1 MSRAIGW
8 FGFARVSAAGLALAL
23 GCAGVKSQGAAGA
36 GGAGGSGGNPF
47 ASGGGAGTL
56 PITAPPPPSC
66 GPCTDFPAAPVIDGA
81 APAGAPQIFGAPSSG
96 GATGGPC
103 LVEPEI
109 GALFP
114 NNWLRP
120 RFRVKAP
127 AGEDLFEIRLHVANQ
142 GNDLVVYTDSPI
154 WTMPKD
160 MWAALASHS
169 RSTPITIT
177 VRGASKTGGASSVA
191 RGTSGDISIAPVGAS
206 GTMVYWSTSGMT
218 YGQPKNG
225 DTMLSGF
232 DVGDESVV
240 AVLKPDQAQQLIKD
254 QGGNV
259 LKKDS
264 NPARCIGCH
273 TSTPDGAFISYNDFY
288 PWNVVLAS
296 GETATVGAQPDFL
309 HAGGWNAITQ
319 PWMGLTTYSKG
330 HWGDGDHTMIASLG
344 TSNSDSDPQS
354 QLAWFDLEST
364 ADGTMPAQLKG
375 KAFDVMERTGD
386 ARGAAAPSWSHDG
399 SFIVYTSTDSEKSG
413 RLGTGTA
420 DLYRVDYNSRAGG
433 AATPVKGAA
442 EAGTAEYYPALSG
455 DDRLIAYNSIPQ
467 ATAST
472 SHPAIGNAGSQSWDG
487 MYAQPATEVFVI
499 PAGGGTAKRL
509 DANDPP
515 ACAGAAS
522 PGINNS
528 WPKWSPEAHSADGK
542 TYYWLIFSSW
552 RDGARAQNM
561 TPIAQLYMTGVVED
575 ETGNIQTFG
584 SIYLWNQPATI
595 SNHTPAW
602 DVFQIPIV
610 Q

>member
-1 MSRAIGW
+1 MSRAFGW
-8 FGFARVSAAGLALAL
+8 VGVASLGFACAL
-23 GCAGVKSQGAAGA
+23 GCAGVKEKSAAGQ
-36 GGAGGSGGNPF
+36 GGSSGGNPF
-47 ASGGGAGTL
+47 AGSSGSPL
-56 PITAPPPPSC
+56 PIMAPPAPSC
-66 GPCTDFPAAPVIDGA
+66 TGPCTDFPAAPVIDGT
-81 APAGAPQIFGAPSSG
+81 APAGAPQTFGAPSSG
-96 GATGGPC
+96 SATGGPC
-103 LVEPEI
+103 LIEPEI

-127 AGEDLFEIRLHVANQ
+127 AGQDLFEIRLHVANQ
-142 GNDLVVYTDSPI
+142 GNDLVVYTDSPT
-154 WTMPKD
+154 WTMPKE

-177 VRGASKTGGASSVA
+177 VRGASKAGGTPSVA
-191 RGTSGDISIAPVGAS
+191 LGTSGDITIAPVGAS

-218 YGQPKNG
+218 YGQPKNS
-225 DTMLSGF
+225 DTILSGF
-232 DVGDESVV
+232 TVGDESIVT
-240 AVLKPDQAQQLIKD
+240 VLKPDQAQQLIKD

-259 LKKDS
+259 LKKES

-296 GETATVGAQPDFL
+296 GETQTVGAQPDFL

-319 PWMGLTTYSKG
+319 PWLGLTTYSKG
-330 HWGDGDHTMIASLG
+330 HWGAGDHVMIASLG
-344 TSNSDSDPQS
+344 TTSSDSDPHS

-375 KAFDVMERTGD
+375 KAFDTLARTGD
-386 ARGAAAPSWSHDG
+386 TRGAAAPSWSHDG

-413 RLGTGTA
+413 RLGTGIA
-420 DLYRVDYNSRAGG
+420 DLYRVDYNNRAGG
-433 AATPVKGAA
+433 MATPINGAA
-442 EAGTAEYYPALSG
+442 LAGTAEYYPALSG

-467 ATAST
+467 ATASA
-472 SHPAIGNAGSQSWDG
+472 SHTAIGNAGSSSWDG

-499 PAGGGTAKRL
+499 PAGGGTATRL
-509 DANDPP
+509 GANDPP

-528 WPKWSPEAHSADGK
+528 WPKWSPESHNFDGK

-561 TPIAQLYMTGVVED
+561 TPIAQLYITGVVED
-575 ETGNIQTFG
+575 VTGGIQTFG
-584 SIYLWNQPATI
+584 SIYLWNQPANI

>member
-1 MSRAIGW
+1 MSRVLCW
-8 FGFARVSAAGLALAL
+8 FGVAVVVAL
-23 GCAGVKSQGAAGA
+23 GCAGVKQTTGGASGSGGAAGNPFNF
-36 GGAGGSGGNPF
+36 GSGG
-47 ASGGGAGTL
+47 STI
-56 PITAPPPPSC
+56 PIMTAPPDC
-66 GPCTDFPAAPVIDGA
+66 GPCTDFPAAPVVDGT
-81 APAGAPQIFGAPSSG
+81 APAGAAQIFGDATSG
-96 GATGGPC
+96 AAAGGPC
-103 LVEPEI
+103 LIEPEI

-114 NNWLRP
+114 SNWLRP

-127 AGEDLFEIRLHVANQ
+127 AGQDLFEIRLHVANQ
-142 GNDLVVYTDSPI
+142 TNDLVVYTDSPA

-160 MWAALASHS
+160 MWRALSLHS
-169 RSTPITIT
+169 RDVPIAVT
-177 VRGASKTGGASSVA
+177 VRGASKAGGASSVVK
-191 RGTSGDISIAPVGAS
+191 GTSGNITIAPVAAS

-218 YGQPKNG
+218 YGQPKPG

-240 AVLKPDQAQQLIKD
+240 TVLKPDQAQQLIRD

-259 LKKDS
+259 LKPES

-273 TSTPDGAFISYNDFY
+273 TSTPDGAYISYNDFY

-296 GETATVGAQPDFL
+296 GKPTSVGASPPFL

-319 PWMGLTTYSKG
+319 PWLGLSTYSKA
-330 HWGDGDHTMIASLG
+330 HWGDGDHLMVASLG
-344 TSNSDSDPQS
+344 TTSSDSDPQA

-364 ADGTMPAQLKG
+364 ATGTQPAQLKG
-375 KAFDVMERTGD
+375 QAFDYIARTGD
-386 ARGAAAPSWSHDG
+386 KRGAAAPSWSHDG

-413 RLGTGTA
+413 RLGSGVA
-420 DLYRVDYNSRAGG
+420 DLYRVDFNGRAGG
-433 AATPVKGAA
+433 MATAIDGAA
-442 EAGTAEYYPALSG
+442 DAATAEYYPALSG

-467 ATAST
+467 ATASV

-487 MYAQPATEVFVI
+487 MYAQPATEVFVV
-499 PAGGGTAKRL
+499 PASGGKPTRL
-509 DANDPP
+509 QANDPP

-528 WPKWSPEAHSADGK
+528 WPKWSPEPTPANGK

-552 RDGARAQNM
+552 RDGAHAPNM
-561 TPIAQLYMTGVVED
+561 TPIAQLYITGVVVD
-575 ETGNIQTFG
+575 GAGAVSTYGA
-584 SIYLWNQPATI
+584 IYLWNQPATT

>member
-1 MSRAIGW
+1 MTRVLGSFGVL
-8 FGFARVSAAGLALAL
+8 GFALVL
-23 GCAGVKSQGAAGA
+23 GCAGVKTPGASGGAGHPGA
-36 GGAGGSGGNPF
+36 GGAGGNPF
-47 ASGGGAGTL
+47 QGGGGSVL
-56 PITAPPPPSC
+56 PIMTPPTC
-66 GPCTDFPAAPVIDGA
+66 DPCSDFPAAPVMDGMAPANAPDTFGA
-81 APAGAPQIFGAPSSG
+81 ASAGSAS
-96 GATGGPC
+96 GGPC

-114 NNWLRP
+114 SNWLRP

-127 AGEDLFEIRLHVANQ
+127 AGQDLLEIRLHAANQ
-142 GNDLVVYTDSPI
+142 TNDLVVYTDAAT

-160 MWAALASHS
+160 MWAALASHAHD
-169 RSTPITIT
+169 TPITIT
-177 VRGASKTGGASSVA
+177 VRGASKAGGAASVA
-191 RGTSGDISIAPVGAS
+191 RGTSGDISIAPAGAS

-218 YGQPKNG
+218 NGQPKNG

-240 AVLKPDQAQQLIKD
+240 TVLKPDQAKQLIKD

-259 LKKDS
+259 LKPES

-273 TSTPDGAFISYNDFY
+273 TSTPDGAYVSYNDFY
-288 PWNVVLAS
+288 PWNAVLAS
-296 GETATVGAQPDFL
+296 GAAATVGASPPFL
-309 HAGGWNAITQ
+309 RAGGWNAITQ
-319 PWMGLTTYSKG
+319 PWLGLTTYSKA
-330 HWGDGDHTMIASLG
+330 HWKDGDHLMVASLG
-344 TSNSDSDPQS
+344 TTNMDNDPNA

-364 ADGTMPAQLKG
+364 ATGTSSAELKG
-375 KAFDVMERTGD
+375 QAWDVIARTGD

-413 RLGTGTA
+413 RLGTGVA
-420 DLYRVDYNSRAGG
+420 DLYRVDFNARAGG
-433 AATPVKGAA
+433 AAKPVDGAA
-442 EAGTAEYYPALSG
+442 DAATAEYYPALSS

-467 ATAST
+467 TTASA
-472 SHPAIGNAGSQSWDG
+472 SHPAIGNVGSQSWDG

-499 PAGGGTAKRL
+499 PASGGKPTRL
-509 DANDPP
+509 AANDPP
-515 ACAGAAS
+515 ACAGAPS

-528 WPKWSPEAHSADGK
+528 WPKWSPEAHPIGNK

-552 RDGARAQNM
+552 RDGAHAPNM
-561 TPIAQLYMTGVVED
+561 SPIAQLYMTGIVVD
-575 ETGNIQTFG
+575 DAGAIETHGA
-584 SIYLWNQPATI
+584 IYLWNQPAMT

>member
-1 MSRAIGW
+1 MTRAVRCV
-8 FGFARVSAAGLALAL
+8 AVASLAL
-23 GCAGVKSQGAAGA
+23 GCAGVKQSPATGSTGA
-36 GGAGGSGGNPF
+36 GGNAGSPFNFGTGGSV
-47 ASGGGAGTL
+47 L
-56 PITAPPPPSC
+56 PIMAPPPAC
-66 GPCTDFPAAPVIDGA
+66 DPCTDLPAAPVVDGA
-81 APAGAPQIFGAPSSG
+81 TPAGAPQLFGAPTSG
-96 GATGGPC
+96 GASGGPC

-127 AGEDLFEIRLHVANQ
+127 AGQDVFELRLHVANQ
-142 GNDLVVYTDSPI
+142 TNDLVVYTTSAT

-160 MWAALASHS
+160 MWLALAQHS
-169 RSTPITIT
+169 RGKPITVT
-177 VRGASKTGGASSVA
+177 VRGASQAGGAASVA
-191 RGTSGDISIAPVGAS
+191 RGTSGDISIAPVSAS

-240 AVLKPDQAQQLIKD
+240 TVLKPDQAKQLIKD

-259 LKKDS
+259 LKPES

-273 TSTPDGAFISYNDFY
+273 TSTPDGAYISYNDFY
-288 PWNVVLAS
+288 PWDAVLAS
-296 GETATVGAQPDFL
+296 GEAASVGASPPFL
-309 HAGGWNAITQ
+309 RAGGWNAITQ
-319 PWMGLTTYSKG
+319 PWLGLSTYSKA
-330 HWGDGDHTMIASLG
+330 HWTDGDHVMIASLG
-344 TSNSDSDPQS
+344 TTNSDSDANS

-364 ADGTMPAQLKG
+364 ATGTQPAQLKG
-375 KAFDVMERTGD
+375 MAFDILPRTGD
-386 ARGAAAPSWSHDG
+386 TRGAAAPVWSHDG

-413 RLGTGTA
+413 RLGSGVA
-420 DLYRVDYNSRAGG
+420 DLYRVDYNAKAGG
-433 AATPVKGAA
+433 MAKPVEGAA
-442 EAGTAEYYPALSG
+442 EAAIAEYYPALSG

-467 ATAST
+467 ATASQ

-487 MYAQPATEVFVI
+487 MYAQPATEVFVV
-499 PAGGGTAKRL
+499 PSAGGTPTRL
-509 DANDPP
+509 AANDPP
-515 ACAGAAS
+515 TCAGAAS

-528 WPKWSPEAHSADGK
+528 WPKWSPESTTADGK

-552 RDGARAQNM
+552 RDGTRAANM
-561 TPIAQLYMTGVVED
+561 TPVAQLYMTGVVD
-575 ETGNIQTFG
+575 DGSGHLETHGA
-584 SIYLWNQPATI
+584 IYLWNQPAMT

-602 DVFQIPIV
+602 DVFQIPLV